1 MPAKTIRTYVYSMK
15 TLIIGLGN
23 PILGDDGVGWQ
34 IANEVERRS
43 GRVEVDCLAVGGI
56 SLMERLVG
64 YDRVILVDS
73 ISSGLAPQGTVLSFP
88 LEELPDT
95 ATGHL
100 TSAHDT
106 SLQTALRVGRLLG
119 AHLPDQVTVVAIE
132 SQGVYDFCD
141 SLSPEVSAAVPGA
154 VRKIF
159 ELLNQN
165 GMEG

>member
-1 MPAKTIRTYVYSMK
+1 
-15 TLIIGLGN
+15 
-23 PILGDDGVGWQ
+23 
-34 IANEVERRS
+34 
-43 GRVEVDCLAVGGI
+43 VDCLAVGGI
-56 SLMERLVG
+56 GLMERLVG

-73 ISSGLAPQGTVLSFP
+73 INSGLAPQGSVLLFS

-95 ATGHL
+95 AMGHL

-106 SLQTALRVGRLLG
+106 SLQTALQVGRLLG
-119 AHLPDQVTVVAIE
+119 AHLPDRVTIVAVE

-141 SLSPEVSAAVPGA
+141 TLSPVVSAAVPQA

>member
-1 MPAKTIRTYVYSMK
+1 MK
-15 TLIIGLGN
+15 TLVIGLGN

-34 IANEVERRS
+34 IANEVERNS
-43 GRVEVDCLAVGGI
+43 GSVEVDCLAVGGI
-56 SLMERLVG
+56 GLMERLVG

-73 ISSGLAPQGTVLSFP
+73 ISSGLAPQGSVLSFS
-88 LEELPDT
+88 LEEIPDT
-95 ATGHL
+95 AMGHL

-106 SLQTALRVGRLLG
+106 SLQTALQVGRLLG
-119 AHLPDQVTVVAIE
+119 AHLPDRVTIVAVE

-141 SLSPEVSAAVPGA
+141 TLSPVVSAAVPQA